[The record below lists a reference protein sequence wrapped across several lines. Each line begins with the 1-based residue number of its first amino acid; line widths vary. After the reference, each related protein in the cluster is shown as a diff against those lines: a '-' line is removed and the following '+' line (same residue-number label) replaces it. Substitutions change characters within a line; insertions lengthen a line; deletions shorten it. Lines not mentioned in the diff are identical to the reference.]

1 MDASLY
7 KTFQAAINAETDP
20 TFVALRSANES
31 GQMAAWYNQT
41 YSPAFHVWRS
51 TTPASEVFNA
61 ISWANLTPA
70 DTPDTT
76 VVYTNRALSC
86 QAKQINLQILL
97 QGQNSIAT
105 GKLSIRQGL
114 SDSLQNVPAGA
125 GGALLDAGWAG
136 AGKVKATIQRA
147 VTRAEKIWATGT
159 GTTAVP
165 GDLGA
170 FEGTVSNF
178 DILQALAAP

>member
-1 MDASLY
+1 MNASLY
-7 KTFQAAINAETDP
+7 KAFQTAINAETDP
-20 TFVALRSANES
+20 TFVALRTANET
-31 GQMAAWYNQT
+31 GQMAAWYNQAF
-41 YSPAFHVWRS
+41 SPAFQVWRS

-61 ISWANLTPA
+61 IAWKSMTPA
-70 DTPDTT
+70 DTPDGTAAF
-76 VVYTNRALSC
+76 TNRALAC
-86 QAKQINLQILL
+86 QAFQINLQILL
-97 QGQNSIAT
+97 QGQGSIAT

-114 SDSLQNVPAGA
+114 QDAIIAVPSGVSGA
-125 GGALLDAGWAG
+125 TQDAGWAG

-170 FEGTVSNF
+170 FEGTVSNS
-178 DILQALAAP
+178 DIVNALAAP